1 MSQTG
6 NYMSMH
12 TMTGPGTRSAIIETS
27 SPRPSP
33 PLQERE
39 IPSPHAYLFSV
50 AQTFQ
55 SASVACPCPVS
66 GWSKAAAKNVGD
78 TADWKVC
85 ATPLNTYPHAV
96 GRAVRFASTH
106 DTSYSVARWK
116 LALTGLITLVWAL
129 HAVSGQS
136 LLLKGATVHTVS
148 GDTLSPGQVLIEN
161 GKITAVDKEV
171 SARGAQSIDLTG
183 QHLYPGM
190 ILLDSVL
197 GLTEIEAVR
206 ATDDASEVGDYTP
219 DVQSWIAVNPDSELL
234 PVARANGIAYFEPV
248 PTGGVVSGQSGL
260 LAMSGWTSEAMTI
273 KKPIALHL
281 FWPSMELDT
290 TPPEKARGK
299 NKPKSLED
307 QAKERREKLRSTMEF
322 FREAAAY
329 AKARDAAAKGT
340 ARAPEPVPAWEAMLP
355 YVRGELPV
363 TIHADEIRQIKA
375 AVTWAS
381 TNQYKI
387 VLAGARD
394 AWKVPDLL
402 ASNKVSV
409 IYEHTFTVPARD
421 ADSYDV
427 HFAAPE
433 MLHKAGVEVS
443 FGIGVRTFDAPTVRN
458 IPYAAAQAVA
468 FGLPEA
474 EALKGLTLYPARLAG
489 VADRLGSIEVGKE
502 ATLLSADGNLLD
514 IRANVKHLWI
524 SGKEVSL
531 ESRHTRLYEKYKN
544 RPKP

>member
-1 MSQTG
+1 
-6 NYMSMH
+6 
-12 TMTGPGTRSAIIETS
+12 
-27 SPRPSP
+27 
-33 PLQERE
+33 
-39 IPSPHAYLFSV
+39 
-50 AQTFQ
+50 
-55 SASVACPCPVS
+55 
-66 GWSKAAAKNVGD
+66 
-78 TADWKVC
+78 
-85 ATPLNTYPHAV
+85 
-96 GRAVRFASTH
+96 
-106 DTSYSVARWK
+106 
-116 LALTGLITLVWAL
+116 LTGLIVLVCSL
-129 HAVSGQS
+129 HCVAAET
-136 LLLKGATVHTVS
+136 LLLKGATVHTIS
-148 GDTLSPGQVLIEN
+148 GATLSPGQVLIQD
-161 GKITAVDKEV
+161 GKIAAVGETVPANGATAIE
-171 SARGAQSIDLTG
+171 LTG
-183 QHLYPGM
+183 QHLYPG
-190 ILLDSVL
+190 IISLDSAL
-197 GLTEIEAVR
+197 GLIEIEAVR

-248 PTGGVVSGQSGL
+248 PTGGIVPGQSGL
-260 LAMSGWTSEAMTI
+260 LAMSGWTSEAMTV

-290 TPPEKARGK
+290 TPPEKVRGK

-322 FREAAAY
+322 FNEAAAY

-355 YVRGELPV
+355 YVRGELPI

-375 AVTWAS
+375 AITWAG

-387 VLAGARD
+387 ILAGARD
-394 AWKVPDLL
+394 AWRIPDLL

-409 IYEHTFTVPARD
+409 IYEHIFTEPARD
-421 ADSYDV
+421 SDSYDV

-433 MLHKAGVEVS
+433 VLHKAGVEVS
-443 FGIGVRTFDAPTVRN
+443 FATGLRTFDAPTVRN

-468 FGLPEA
+468 FGLPEE

-502 ATLLSADGNLLD
+502 ATLLCADGSILD
-514 IRANVKHLWI
+514 IRANVKRLWI

-544 RPKP
+544 RPKQ